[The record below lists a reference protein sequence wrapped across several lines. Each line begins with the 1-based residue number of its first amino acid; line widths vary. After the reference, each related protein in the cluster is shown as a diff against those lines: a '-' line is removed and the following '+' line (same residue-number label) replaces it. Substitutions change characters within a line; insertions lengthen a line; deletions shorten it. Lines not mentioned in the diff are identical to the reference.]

1 MWILRRWWHTHPY
14 PKGRLKMLKIGAFAR
29 RASVSI
35 KTLRFYDR
43 TGIFR
48 PARVD
53 GASGYRYYEA
63 SQLDALRELRRLRE
77 LGFSIADLRAWMSS
91 EAHTPRLGL
100 LLNQRGRLERGLRRD
115 LDRLRDLDSWIECL
129 GRSPAVRSIPAIPA
143 LTMRER
149 VRDMSPAVYRMF
161 ESLERKAARESARA
175 PREPFLLLHD
185 GDYREK
191 NVDVEVCVPI
201 TPRSLSALGG
211 RVVPGSPR
219 AASLIF
225 SGSYERAP
233 MTYLELQKWLRLT
246 GSQATG
252 PLRETYL
259 RFGADQQG
267 YRLPERFLA
276 RDVAEY
282 RTQLQVSLF
291 SP

>member
-1 MWILRRWWHTHPY
+1 
-14 PKGRLKMLKIGAFAR
+14 MLKIGAFAR

-35 KTLRFYDR
+35 KTLRFYER
-43 TGIFR
+43 AGIFR

-53 GASGYRYYEA
+53 RASGYRYYETG
-63 SQLDALRELRRLRE
+63 QLEVLRELRRLRE
-77 LGFSIADLRAWMSS
+77 LGFSIADLRSWTSS
-91 EAHTPRLGL
+91 EAHSIRLRL
-100 LLNQRGRLERGLRRD
+100 LLNQRGQLERALRRD
-115 LDRLRDLDSWIECL
+115 LDRLRDLDSWIESL
-129 GRSPAVRSIPAIPA
+129 GHSPAVRSIPAIPA
-143 LTMRER
+143 LTLRER
-149 VRDMSPAVYRMF
+149 VRDISPAVYSMF
-161 ESLERKAARESARA
+161 EALERKAAQHSARA

-185 GDYREK
+185 GDYRDK

-201 TPRSLSALGG
+201 IPGSLGALGG
-211 RVVPGSPR
+211 RVVPGTPR
-219 AASLIF
+219 AACLTF

-246 GSQATG
+246 GARPAAG

-276 RDVAEY
+276 REVAEY
-282 RTQLQVSLF
+282 RTQLQVSLV